1 MERIP
6 NFERGKSYFRAERKE
21 LRRGL
26 TPFFET
32 SNRSGL
38 KLLGYRGG
46 GTHFASERAGVSD
59 TAGHRVCRIQKHT
72 RSNHFMN
79 LSPSQTEKPANPP
92 PGRRQT
98 SEQFQ
103 DANVYSE
110 PSKNNRILTVALLVA
125 VAIALGL
132 GFWNLSRQ
140 LAPQLIT
147 SSTSK
152 EQTSASL
159 LPEKS
164 VAVLPFENL
173 SDDNEN
179 AFLADGVQGDIL
191 SALSK
196 VADLK
201 VIGRTSVNSYAAGG
215 ARNLHEIA
223 ETLGVAY
230 VLEGTVG
237 QTHGKVRITAQLTD
251 ARTQN
256 RLWAETYERDLG
268 EVFAIQSEIV
278 QRTISQLRA
287 NVSEK
292 EKAAIAERPT
302 KDLTAYGLYVRANA
316 LTATIALNPQINDRL
331 REAIQLLDQAI
342 ARDPDFYLAY
352 CELSVTH
359 DYLYFFGL
367 DHTPERLALA
377 EAALK
382 AVVRLRPDAGETH
395 LARANFFYR
404 CYLDYNHARTELG
417 LAERALPNNSQ
428 IFELTG
434 YIDRRQGL
442 WNESARSLQRA
453 LELDPR
459 NFFMLQQIALSYQE
473 FRQFGAMAAALD
485 RALKLIPRDVDTRVT
500 RALVDLEWK
509 ADPRPLDE
517 IIRKT
522 LAEDPAKAP
531 DLAAQWF
538 YVALCQRD
546 PVAVAQ
552 ALAAIPASGTSVDLN
567 FPRSWC
573 EGLAARVRGDNAAA
587 QAAFLAARAEVE
599 KTVREQSDYGPSFT
613 VLGLIDA
620 GLGRKEEA
628 LREGLHAVELLP
640 ITKDS
645 IDGAEVMKYL
655 GVIYAWCGEKDLAIK
670 QITATLRIPSTL
682 SYGNLK
688 LHPYWDLL
696 RGEPRFEKI
705 VADVAPKDREK

>member
-1 MERIP
+1 MDTE
-6 NFERGKSYFRAERKE
+6 FAEFK
-21 LRRGL
+21 
-26 TPFFET
+26 
-32 SNRSGL
+32 
-38 KLLGYRGG
+38 
-46 GTHFASERAGVSD
+46 
-59 TAGHRVCRIQKHT
+59 KHT
-72 RSNHFMN
+72 PSNQVMN
-79 LSPSQTEKPANPP
+79 LSSPRAEKSVKSP
-92 PGRRQT
+92 PGRRET

-110 PSKNNRILTVALLVA
+110 PRHKNNRILTVALLVA

-191 SALSK
+191 GALSK

-256 RLWAETYERDLG
+256 RLWAETYQRDLG

-382 AVVRLRPDAGETH
+382 AVVRLRRDAGETH

-509 ADPRPLDE
+509 ADPQPLDE

-538 YVALCQRD
+538 YVGLCERD
-546 PVAVAQ
+546 RVAVAQ
-552 ALAAIPASGTSVDLN
+552 ALAAIPANGISVDLN

-573 EGLAARVRGDNAAA
+573 EGLAARARDDAAA
-587 QAAFLAARAEVE
+587 ARAAFLIARAEVE
-599 KTVREQSDYGPSFT
+599 KTVREQPDYGPGLT

-628 LREGLHAVELLP
+628 IREGLHAVELLP
-640 ITKDS
+640 ISKDS

-670 QITATLRIPSTL
+670 QITATLQIPSTL

-705 VADVAPKDREK
+705 VADLAPKSREK

>member
-1 MERIP
+1 
-6 NFERGKSYFRAERKE
+6 
-21 LRRGL
+21 
-26 TPFFET
+26 
-32 SNRSGL
+32 
-38 KLLGYRGG
+38 
-46 GTHFASERAGVSD
+46 
-59 TAGHRVCRIQKHT
+59 
-72 RSNHFMN
+72 MN
-79 LSPSQTEKPANPP
+79 PSSPRTEKSVKSPP
-92 PGRRQT
+92 VRRET

-110 PSKNNRILTVALLVA
+110 PRRKNNRILTVALLVA

-191 SALSK
+191 GALSK

-256 RLWAETYERDLG
+256 RLWAETYQRDLG

-382 AVVRLRPDAGETH
+382 AVIRLRRDAGETH

-509 ADPRPLDE
+509 ADPQPLDE

-522 LAEDPAKAP
+522 LAEDPAKAS

-538 YVALCQRD
+538 YVGLCERD
-546 PVAVAQ
+546 RVAVAQ
-552 ALAAIPASGTSVDLN
+552 ALAAIPANGMSVDLN

-573 EGLAARVRGDNAAA
+573 EGLAARARDDAAA
-587 QAAFLAARAEVE
+587 ARAAFLIARAEVE
-599 KTVREQSDYGPSFT
+599 KTVREQPDYGPGLT

-628 LREGLHAVELLP
+628 IREGLHAVELLP
-640 ITKDS
+640 ISKDS

-670 QITATLRIPSTL
+670 QITATLQIPSTL

-705 VADVAPKDREK
+705 VADLAPKSREK

>member
-1 MERIP
+1 
-6 NFERGKSYFRAERKE
+6 
-21 LRRGL
+21 
-26 TPFFET
+26 
-32 SNRSGL
+32 
-38 KLLGYRGG
+38 
-46 GTHFASERAGVSD
+46 
-59 TAGHRVCRIQKHT
+59 
-72 RSNHFMN
+72 MN
-79 LSPSQTEKPANPP
+79 LYTPEVGNPQEPAQRRRETPEKFANTN
-92 PGRRQT
+92 GSLDSRR
-98 SEQFQ
+98 
-103 DANVYSE
+103 
-110 PSKNNRILTVALLVA
+110 KIKRLLTAAFLVA
-125 VAIALGL
+125 VTIGMGL
-132 GFWNLSRQ
+132 GFWSLSRQ
-140 LAPQLIT
+140 LAPQLI
-147 SSTSK
+147 SSPA
-152 EQTSASL
+152 SAEDGNATL
-159 LPEKS
+159 LAEKS

-173 SDDNEN
+173 SEDKES

-191 SALSK
+191 TALSK
-196 VADLK
+196 IADLK
-201 VIGRTSVNSYAAGG
+201 VISRTSVNSYAAGT
-215 ARNLHEIA
+215 ARNLREIA
-223 ETLGVAY
+223 ESLGVAY
-230 VLEGTVG
+230 VLEGSVRQAG
-237 QTHGKVRITAQLTD
+237 KKVRITAQLTD
-251 ARTQN
+251 ARTDT
-256 RLWAETYERDLG
+256 RLWAETYERDSG

-302 KDLTAYGLYVRANA
+302 KDLAAYGLYVQAKA
-316 LTATIALNPQINDRL
+316 LIATISLNAQINEKL
-331 REAIQLLDQAI
+331 REAIQLLEQAI

-352 CELSVTH
+352 CELSATH

-367 DHTPERLALA
+367 DHTPDRLARA
-377 EAALK
+377 NAALK

-404 CYLDYNHARTELG
+404 CYLDYDHARTELG
-417 LAERALPNNSQ
+417 LAQRALPNNSE

-434 YIDRRQGL
+434 YMDRRQGL

-473 FRQFGAMAAALD
+473 FRQFGAMAAALE

-517 IIRKT
+517 IVRKT

-538 YVALCQRD
+538 YVALCKRD

-573 EGLAARVRGDNAAA
+573 EGLAARARGDAAAA

-599 KTVREQSDYGPSFT
+599 KTVREQSDYGPGFT

-655 GVIYAWCGEKDLAIK
+655 GVIYAWCDEKDLAIQ
-670 QITATLRIPSTL
+670 QITATLQIPSTL

-688 LHPYWDLL
+688 LHPYWDRL
-696 RGEPRFEKI
+696 RDEPRFKKI
-705 VADVAPKDREK
+705 VADLAPKKPEK

>member
-1 MERIP
+1 MDTE
-6 NFERGKSYFRAERKE
+6 FAEFK
-21 LRRGL
+21 
-26 TPFFET
+26 
-32 SNRSGL
+32 
-38 KLLGYRGG
+38 
-46 GTHFASERAGVSD
+46 
-59 TAGHRVCRIQKHT
+59 KHT
-72 RSNHFMN
+72 PSNQVMN
-79 LSPSQTEKPANPP
+79 LSSPRAEKSVKSP
-92 PGRRQT
+92 PGRRET

-110 PSKNNRILTVALLVA
+110 PRHKNNRILTVALLVA

-191 SALSK
+191 GALSK

-215 ARNLHEIA
+215 ARNLREIA

-256 RLWAETYERDLG
+256 RLWAETYQRDLG

-352 CELSVTH
+352 CELSITH

-382 AVVRLRPDAGETH
+382 AVIRLRRDAGETH

-509 ADPRPLDE
+509 ADPQPLDE

-538 YVALCQRD
+538 YVGLCERD
-546 PVAVAQ
+546 RVAVAQ
-552 ALAAIPASGTSVDLN
+552 ALAAIPANGMSVDLN

-573 EGLAARVRGDNAAA
+573 EGLAARARDDAAA
-587 QAAFLAARAEVE
+587 ARAAFLIARAEVE
-599 KTVREQSDYGPSFT
+599 KTVREQPDYGPGLT

-628 LREGLHAVELLP
+628 IREGLHAVELLP
-640 ITKDS
+640 ISKDS

-670 QITATLRIPSTL
+670 QITATLQIPSTL

-705 VADVAPKDREK
+705 VADLAPKSREK